1 MDRRR
6 KLKKEELSDFPYQM
20 VEEVTA
26 SIEEYEKFLD
36 FYSRFYKYNIVNA
49 LMIYGQNPDA
59 AAVGT
64 YQQWKSK
71 TIGRG
76 VRKGAFPIKILQG
89 RAWETAFDITD
100 TYGKAFTYKNSYSLT
115 EQEKEGLI
123 SVLEVPEEKGSD
135 EDKLIYFMTVRMMDR
150 LGKNEQMQKGLEE
163 NGSFLFDSALR
174 LILKR
179 YHLSYEGVDE
189 ESIAAFKELSASD
202 KISKLQYMQPLV
214 RNVILEID
222 KGITQIREE
231 KEQEKKNINER
242 TDNNGIAEGIHTSGE
257 GAVKEIIRN
266 DGHGGRHDRL
276 RGQVDSGDLRGLGN
290 RPRQMGLDVG
300 GMDDGDPSGQSN
312 RTDAGRNLRRNRNPS
327 EQRNRGVSGDSG
339 EELER
344 EISPSDEWELS
355 GTGAVRGRGEDVSR
369 ELSDARG
376 ERQTVPSE
384 INERKE
390 NTAEIAGTRKLTPAV
405 KWQENLTAII
415 MLKELERTGR
425 QATDEEREV
434 LKQFSGFGSLPQVF
448 DENNEQWAERRNQLK
463 ALLTKEE
470 YDSLEESTLSAHYTS
485 PEIIQAMYTALEQF
499 GVRGGNILE
508 PSMGNGAFFANMP
521 PALKENAYLYGVEL
535 NTITGK
541 IAQQLYP
548 DAKIEVKGFE
558 DTEFQDGFFDAAVGN
573 VPFGN
578 FKLYDPEYNSMNLL
592 IHDYFLVKSLDKL
605 KTDGVMAFITSK
617 GTMDKAN
624 GRMRNYLAE
633 RAELLGAVRLPNNAF
648 AATSGDVKVTTDI
661 LFLKKRERPI
671 VANREEWI
679 HLGKTENGLPVNEY
693 FIKHPE
699 MVLGNLVTVKG
710 QYGREDIACVDDG
723 RNLKEALDSAVRRLG
738 EQYRSSHAL
747 PERETEERE
756 RLPEPEITAEEQ
768 GEKPKCII
776 ADPEVKNYC
785 YTVIDDKVYYR
796 ENDQMVSDDRI
807 EGKKAE
813 RIKALVGLRE
823 DTVQMLQVQLREDV
837 PDEEIKRMQQ
847 SLSEK
852 YDRFHKKFGAINS
865 RTNTAAFKQD
875 TDFPLVSSL
884 EVVEE
889 NGETQKADIFT
900 KRTLMPYRTPEHCET
915 AQEAYAVCLNEKRA
929 VDLAFIAKLTGKSEE
944 ETITDLKGLIY
955 LNPKTQKWEPADEY
969 LSGKVVDK
977 LAEAE
982 AAAAKDPRF
991 RENAEALKAVQP
1003 KYIESYDIAVQI
1015 GAPWIDESY
1024 YKQFIDEKFAPYAGE
1039 NTDVTYNSILNSWHV
1054 AKPLSRHS
1062 KLEATSVYGTSR
1074 MDAYSLLENL
1084 LNQRS
1089 IKVFDYYKDEN
1100 DRDRR
1105 KLNKEETIAAR
1116 EKADA
1121 MREEFSGWLFS
1132 DPDRRKKLTDRYN
1145 RLFNSERV
1153 RTYDG
1158 SFLKYQG
1165 MNEAIRLKP
1174 HQNDAVA
1181 RILFGG
1187 NTLLAHTMGAGK
1199 TFAMTAAAMEMKRM
1213 GLAKKPMIIV
1223 PNHLV
1228 EQWAKEFKQ
1237 LYPLANVLA
1246 AKKEDFEKSNRQR
1259 FCGRIATGDW
1269 DAVIMGHSSFEK
1281 IPVSRER
1288 EERSIQKQIAVIKD
1302 ALTENTPR
1310 FAWQREREPIGV
1322 KQLRTTLKGLERNLK
1337 ELRNAPKDNV
1347 ITFEQLGVDALFVDE
1362 AHAFK
1367 NKYLYS
1373 KMQNI
1378 VGIQKS
1384 GSKKSTDLEM
1394 KCDYI
1399 NERAGGE
1406 RNVVFATG
1414 TPVSNSMAEL
1424 YTMQS
1429 YLQKSVLREKGLQ
1442 FFDNWAA
1449 NFGQVK
1455 SMLEIAPDGK
1465 SFRMRDKFARF
1476 VAVPE
1481 LMNDFRRIADIQTPE
1496 MLDLPVPKVKGGK
1509 PQTIAT
1515 EASTS
1520 QKAFVNFL
1528 SEVSEKISTGAVQPE
1543 QYNMLCVTTDGR
1555 LGALDMRAVNID
1567 KLKALGKELGI
1578 DTTGITTD
1586 RNPNGKLA
1594 ACAEKTAE
1602 IYHRTTDNKG
1612 TQMIFSDIATP
1623 TAAGRFNAYDA
1634 LKEELTA
1641 RGVKAEEIAF
1651 VHDAKNDRQKQE
1663 LFEKVQNGTI
1673 RVLIGSTQKMGAGTN
1688 AQRRLVALH
1697 HADCPWRP
1705 SDLSQR
1711 EGRIV
1716 RQGNMNKEVEI
1727 YNYVTKGTF
1736 DSYLWQ
1742 IVENKQR
1749 FISQIMNN
1757 STTARIFEDTDTTV
1771 LNHAEVKA
1779 VAMDDPLIRRKME
1792 LEIEVQRLRVLE
1804 KQYNRENYS
1813 LQDKVTKEYPTQ
1825 IKRLHKRIECLE
1837 KDIAIKNE
1845 KRIINGAEI
1854 AFAMTIMG
1862 KQYTDRAEAG
1872 EELLNQAVVPANRNQ
1887 VIGEYMGMKI
1897 TSIQEILGDTK
1908 IRLDGNT
1915 HHTLDVSESPVGTV
1929 RRVENAVAGMDTELA
1944 QTKEELGATQKQ
1956 LDLAKEKLNKPFEK
1970 GEMLKD
1976 MTKELNSINLQLD
1989 IGKENI
1995 GAIVEEV
2002 EESITATMEIGMER

>member
-100 TYGKAFTYKNSYSLT
+100 TYGKAFTYNNSYSLT

-150 LGKNEQMQKGLEE
+150 LGKNEQMQKGLEK
-163 NGSFLFDSALR
+163 NGAFLFDSALR

-300 GMDDGDPSGQSN
+300 GMDDGDPSGQSD

-344 EISPSDEWELS
+344 EISPSDERELS
-355 GTGAVRGRGEDVSR
+355 GTGAVRGRGKDVSR

-390 NTAEIAGTRKLTPAV
+390 NTAEIAGTRKLTPSV
-405 KWQENLTAII
+405 KWQENLAAII

-485 PEIIQAMYTALEQF
+485 PEIIKAMYTALEQF
-499 GVRGGNILE
+499 GVKDGNILE
-508 PSMGNGAFFANMP
+508 PSMGNGAFFAHMP
-521 PALKENAYLYGVEL
+521 PSFRENSKLYGVEL
-535 NTITGK
+535 NTVTGR
-541 IAQQLYP
+541 IAQQLFP
-548 DAKIEVKGFE
+548 EANIEVKGFE
-558 DTEFQDGFFDAAVGN
+558 DTKFQDKFFDAVIGN
-573 VPFGN
+573 IPFGN
-578 FKLYDPEYNSMNLL
+578 FKLYDPKYNSMNLL
-592 IHDYFLVKSLDKL
+592 IHDYFFVKGLDKL
-605 KTDGVMAFITSK
+605 KADGMMAFITSK

-889 NGETQKADIFT
+889 NEETQKADIFT

-944 ETITDLKGLIY
+944 ETITDLNGLIY
-955 LNPKTQKWEPADEY
+955 LNPKTEQWEPADEY

-982 AAAAKDPRF
+982 AAAEKDQRF
-991 RENAEALKAVQP
+991 QENVIALKAVQP
-1003 KYIESYDIAVQI
+1003 EYIESYDITVQI
-1015 GAPWIDESY
+1015 GAPWINQKY
-1024 YKQFIDEKFAPYAGE
+1024 YKQFIEEKFAPHTGE
-1039 NTDVTYNSILNSWHV
+1039 KIDVQYNSILNSWYV
-1054 AKPLSRHS
+1054 AKPFSRHS

-1100 DRDRR
+1100 DKDRR

-1116 EKADA
+1116 EKADEV
-1121 MREEFSGWLFS
+1121 REEFSQWLFS
-1132 DPDRRKKLTDRYN
+1132 DPERRKELTDLYN
-1145 RLFNSERV
+1145 RMFNSERV

-1158 SFLKYQG
+1158 SFLQYHG
-1165 MNEAIRLKP
+1165 MNKAIKLKP

-1288 EERSIQKQIAVIKD
+1288 EEKSIQKQIDVIKG
-1302 ALTENTPR
+1302 ALQENTPR

-1322 KQLRTTLKGLERNLK
+1322 KQLRTTLKNLERNLK

-1378 VGIQKS
+1378 SGIQKS
-1384 GSKKSTDLEM
+1384 GSKKSTDLEL

-1414 TPVSNSMAEL
+1414 TPVSNSIAEL

-1465 SFRMRDKFARF
+1465 SFRMRDKFAKF

-1481 LMNDFRRIADIQTPE
+1481 LMNDFRKIADIQTPE
-1496 MLDLPVPKVKGGK
+1496 MLDLPVPQIKGGK

-1515 EASTS
+1515 EASAS

-1528 SEVSEKISTGAVQPE
+1528 SEVSEKISTGTVKPE
-1543 QYNMLCVTTDGR
+1543 AYNMLCVTTDGR

-1567 KLKALGKELGI
+1567 KLTALGEELGL
-1578 DTTGITTD
+1578 DTSGITAE

-1594 ACAEKTAE
+1594 ACAEKVAE
-1602 IYHRTTDNKG
+1602 IYRRTENIKG

-1623 TAAGRFNAYDA
+1623 TATGKFNAYDEI
-1634 LKEELTA
+1634 KKELTA
-1641 RGVKAEEIAF
+1641 RGIRTEEIAF
-1651 VHDAKNDRQKQE
+1651 VHDAKNDKQKQE

-1711 EGRIV
+1711 DGRIV